1 MSCYEMESEPLDEIF
16 GFHMDY
22 PTADEV
28 HRFKREVSWEERF
41 EVLSQGFHRGCYVDY
56 CYTLQSLTDFVTK
69 RNPRN
74 PTGGVRTLD
83 GEKLTAWVNDI
94 IGDHELAAVLER
106 VFSGNERMPVIV
118 DTVRVVL
125 SARMNQ
131 YAEVLE
137 EEG

>member
-28 HRFKREVSWEERF
+28 HRF
-41 EVLSQGFHRGCYVDY
+41 
-56 CYTLQSLTDFVTK
+56 K

-137 EEG
+137 EEE